1 MWHQKEDPGQLSPQA
16 VCSEE
21 AMPEEAPEAVRRGGL
36 PGHLIPSSSN
46 LNL

>member
-1 MWHQKEDPGQLSPQA
+1 MWHKKEDPGQLSPQA
-16 VCSEE
+16 VCSDS
-21 AMPEEAPEAVRRGGL
+21 EEAPEAVRRGGL